1 MTGTLWLEDVHVGNR
16 FCTDTYDLTADAI
29 IEFATEWDPQPF
41 HLSEDAAQ
49 DTFFNGLAAS
59 GWHTAAITMRLLV
72 TTGLPLAT
80 GIIGASIELA
90 WPSPT
95 RSDDQLHVKLEVTD
109 VRVSKSDPRRG
120 FITTAYDTLNQH
132 GDVRQHTTARLL
144 AFAKPQSPT

>member
-1 MTGTLWLEDVHVGNR
+1 VKSVVYFDDLQVGQR
-16 FCTDTYDLTADAI
+16 FTSGSHPIDEAEI
-29 IEFATEWDPQPF
+29 IRFAREFDPQLF
-41 HLSEDAAQ
+41 HLDPEAARHSV
-49 DTFFNGLAAS
+49 FGGLVAS

-95 RSDDQLHVKLEVTD
+95 RPDDQLHVELEVTD

-144 AFAKPQSPT
+144 AFAKPQ